1 MQILISSLSKFMY
14 NLNTIK
20 IGDATLVRPWS
31 KYSQGSSAYMKRI
44 NEENEAKRLEREK
57 EEKRQKNKLQVE
69 KELERKKKFLTEIYG
84 DETDE
89 KLQEYLNVMKP
100 RSHAKTWTND
110 DGSKQDDATIRGK
123 PKIQAIA
130 VPNKKPG
137 GEGLLVTKTHLTF
150 DDSDDEYEDI
160 PKKTENTEETKNKD
174 TNSDDNESNNDN
186 DMDIED
192 NPEIEKKSTMSHMDF
207 LRSKMRKKEDDD
219 DKEEDDSD
227 DDSDNDSDDDSNDD
241 SDDDSNDDNDD
252 DSDDG
257 SDDSEDSED
266 NSEDDDK
273 ENETESNKE
282 EEKAS
287 VKNNNDDDDEIIP
300 DKKVDLF
307 DSDEEEEKDIDAM
320 LDKKRKKKEKKEE
333 EEDIP
338 PAQLIADTGRLFVK
352 NLSFSCT
359 EDDLRNLFEKFG
371 PLSEVSIEN
380 R

>member
-1 MQILISSLSKFMY
+1 DGVFRRFGFIGYKSEKEAKKAVKYFDNTYIDTSK
-14 NLNTIK
+14 IK
-20 IGDATLVRPWS
+20 VEIAKTIGDATLVRPWS

-160 PKKTENTEETKNKD
+160 PKKTEENKEPEKED
-174 TNSDDNESNNDN
+174 SNSEDSEASSDNDDNDNNE
-186 DMDIED
+186 MDIED

-207 LRSKMRKKEDDD
+207 LRSKMRK
-219 DKEEDDSD
+219 
-227 DDSDNDSDDDSNDD
+227 
-241 SDDDSNDDNDD
+241 
-252 DSDDG
+252 
-257 SDDSEDSED
+257 
-266 NSEDDDK
+266 
-273 ENETESNKE
+273 
-282 EEKAS
+282 
-287 VKNNNDDDDEIIP
+287 VK
-300 DKKVDLF
+300 
-307 DSDEEEEKDIDAM
+307 
-320 LDKKRKKKEKKEE
+320 
-333 EEDIP
+333 
-338 PAQLIADTGRLFVK
+338 
-352 NLSFSCT
+352 
-359 EDDLRNLFEKFG
+359 
-371 PLSEVSIEN
+371 
-380 R
+380 